1 MTSTAPPDSSPERP
15 DIERSERYL
24 TLVEHLQEL
33 RRRLIIC
40 AVAVVIGL
48 AISATFTDDLLR
60 FLKEPA
66 EERSPEFV
74 LVFLEPFES
83 FVTYFKIALMGS
95 LVIAMPVI
103 VYQILA
109 FVAPGLN
116 PNEKRW
122 LYGTVIGA
130 TGLFLVGVAF
140 AYYIALPPALGFLLN
155 FNDDIAEPQIRLG
168 SYFDFVIRLLF
179 WTGVSFETPLV
190 VMFLA
195 RFRLVT
201 ARKLIGW
208 WRLAIVGAFVIAA
221 VVTPTPDPVTCTIV
235 AVPLIGLYFLGV
247 ILAFIVQPREPAT
260 AD

>member
-1 MTSTAPPDSSPERP
+1 MATVAPSEPRERP
-15 DIERSERYL
+15 QSERGERYL

-48 AISATFTDDLLR
+48 AISAAFTYDLLK
-60 FLKEPA
+60 FLMKPA
-66 EERSPEFV
+66 EARREDFV

-103 VYQILA
+103 VYQIIA
-109 FVAPGLN
+109 FVAPGLK
-116 PNEKRW
+116 PNERGW
-122 LYGTVIGA
+122 LYGTTIGA
-130 TGLFLVGVAF
+130 TLLFLVGVVF
-140 AYYIALPPALGFLLN
+140 AYYVALPPALGFLLN
-155 FNDDIAEPQIRLG
+155 FQDDIAEPQIRMG
-168 SYFDFVIRLLF
+168 SYFDFVTRLLF

-195 RFRLVT
+195 RFRIVT

-208 WRLAIVGAFVIAA
+208 WRLAIVGAFVTSA

-235 AVPLIGLYFLGV
+235 ALPLIALYVVGIV
-247 ILAFIVQPREPAT
+247 LAYIVQPRVS
-260 AD
+260 ADG

>member
-1 MTSTAPPDSSPERP
+1 MATVAPSEPRGRPQSERG
-15 DIERSERYL
+15 ERYL

-40 AVAVVIGL
+40 AVAIVIGL
-48 AISATFTDDLLR
+48 AISAAFTDDLLK
-60 FLKEPA
+60 FLMKPA
-66 EERSPEFV
+66 EARREDFV

-109 FVAPGLN
+109 FVAPGLK
-116 PNEKRW
+116 PNERGW

-130 TGLFLVGVAF
+130 TLLFLVGVVF
-140 AYYIALPPALGFLLN
+140 AYYVALPPALGFLLN
-155 FNDDIAEPQIRLG
+155 FQDDIAEPQIRMG
-168 SYFDFVIRLLF
+168 SYFDFVTRLLF

-195 RFRLVT
+195 RFRIVT

-235 AVPLIGLYFLGV
+235 ALPLIVLYCLGIV
-247 ILAFIVQPREPAT
+247 LAYIVQPRAS
-260 AD
+260 ADG